1 MPNLAARAI
10 QGLAAGCVGL
20 VALELTSYLDQYLRA
35 RPASDSPTRL
45 GERLGDRLGLEL
57 GDGDARANRASALG
71 PLAGYWDG
79 LLLGVLGG
87 VTMSH
92 DDSPVVTTA
101 ALTAGAMAG
110 SNGPLIALGIT
121 DPRTWT
127 RDDWLSDAIP
137 HLAYGLATTATL
149 AALRSGERAR

>member
-35 RPASDSPTRL
+35 RPASESPVRL
-45 GERLGDRLGLEL
+45 GERLGDQLGLDL
-57 GDGDARANRASALG
+57 GEGEARANRASALG

-87 VTMSH
+87 VAMPR
-92 DDSPVVTTA
+92 DGWLVVTAA
-101 ALTAGAMAG
+101 ALTAGAMTG

-127 RDDWLSDAIP
+127 REDWLSDVIP
-137 HLAYGLATTATL
+137 HLAYGLVTTATL
-149 AALRSGERAR
+149 AALRPAERPR